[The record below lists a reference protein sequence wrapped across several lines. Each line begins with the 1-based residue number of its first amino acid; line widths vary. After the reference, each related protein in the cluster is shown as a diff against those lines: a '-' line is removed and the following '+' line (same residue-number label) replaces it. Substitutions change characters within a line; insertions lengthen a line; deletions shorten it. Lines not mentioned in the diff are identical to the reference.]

1 MPKARRI
8 IFRLAIDTLVFA
20 PVSYTGFYLIKD
32 VAMRPG
38 REFTEIKNDMIDK
51 FVSTLLADWAI
62 WTPANFVNFWWV
74 PVQWQGLY
82 VGFFSFF
89 FNVVLSYIANQE
101 GIEK

>member
-1 MPKARRI
+1 MSKGRKI
-8 IFRLAIDTLVFA
+8 FFRLLIDTLIFA

-32 VAMRPG
+32 VLMKPR
-38 REFTEIKNDMIDK
+38 REFTDIKNDMIDK
-51 FVSTLLADWAI
+51 FFSTLMADWVI

-89 FNVVLSYIANQE
+89 FNVILSYIANQE
-101 GIEK
+101 TVEE